1 MRHELYIDDKLV
13 DLGDANISL
22 NFKSNLLTDISKIVS
37 NNSYTIKLPKTAK
50 NLALI
55 ECAGSPFSGT
65 KFPYLNHRG
74 RLLRNGVEI
83 ISDANVVLTGVD
95 DSINIAL
102 SWGAG
107 SNLQNLIKGDK
118 KLAELSYN
126 VDNVNERVIWKKEER
141 DIFLHIDYGF
151 REGDPNVWYHP
162 VVSARWVLDKISKD
176 SGIKFEI
183 AADRV
188 DMLDKLKIPLLTRN
202 DAGELIK
209 KSTITL
215 PIRRIGSG
223 FGDEQLPY
231 RVAWFFMDMQKHGK
245 YKSHCG
251 KFQTQVLD
259 YQGYEQET
267 SAFKANV
274 SNAKI
279 NVKGDLKIR
288 VTSPNGVPDGL
299 CFVLL
304 LRVEY
309 ELLSVSPERIQ
320 HIYGSEYD
328 MYYHIDNQSDVI
340 IAQDTYVDFAFKGG
354 PSGVVFHNNPSG
366 SVTFSTE
373 VEEVK
378 LRTDNPNEGLFYFVP
393 NLPDIKQL
401 DYIKAIMQM
410 LGLFAIADN
419 KGTIRMV
426 SFDILLQNKSKAID
440 WTSKFVSAYKHV
452 SPKKIEYSPDNLA
465 QYNMFRYKDN
475 NKLRENYNWEMRIE
489 DETLEKERDAAKLP
503 FTACDER
510 FGLAFI
516 PLYSYNDKGEL
527 EYDKTD
533 PRIVIRYGA
542 ANIGRFA
549 GLSWQSLLSKYYG
562 SYKQIMT
569 RAKVITEQIRLSDID
584 LRDIRM
590 DVPVYIGQYGSYFA
604 IIDIKTKGDSIC
616 DVKLIKI

>member
-55 ECAGSPFSGT
+55 ECAGSPYSGT

-118 KLAELSYN
+118 KLTDLSYN

-141 DIFLHIDYGF
+141 DIYLHVDYGF
-151 REGDPNVWYHP
+151 REGEPSVWYHP
-162 VVSARWVLDKISKD
+162 AVSAKWVLDKISKD
-176 SGIKFEI
+176 SGITFDIPSEQWQMI
-183 AADRV
+183 E
-188 DMLDKLKIPLLTRN
+188 KLRIPLLTKN
-202 DAGELIK
+202 DAGELIR
-209 KSTITL
+209 KSTITM
-215 PIRRIGSG
+215 PINRVGAG
-223 FGDEQLPY
+223 FGDSAVSY
-231 RVAWFFMDMQKHGK
+231 KVAWFRMDMTSQ
-245 YKSHCG
+245 SNITHCG
-251 KFQTQVLD
+251 KFETRRLD
-259 YQGYEQET
+259 DQGYEQET

-274 SNAKI
+274 SNARI

-299 CFVLL
+299 CFAII
-304 LRVEY
+304 LRFDN
-309 ELLSVSPERIQ
+309 ELLSVSPERVQ
-320 HIYGSEYD
+320 RVSGNDYD
-328 MYYHIDNQSDVI
+328 VYYHLDNQSDI
-340 IAQDTYVDFAFKGG
+340 ITAQNLYVDFALRGG
-354 PSGVVFHNNPSG
+354 PSGIVFHNNPSG

-373 VEEVK
+373 VDEVK
-378 LRTDNPNEGLFYFVP
+378 LQIDNPNEGKFYFVP
-393 NLPDIKQL
+393 NLPEIKQIEFVKSL
-401 DYIKAIMQM
+401 MQM
-410 LGLFAIADN
+410 LGLFALSSSGNII
-419 KGTIRMV
+419 KLV
-426 SFDILLQNKSKAID
+426 SFDTLLGNKSKAVD
-440 WTSKFVSAYKHV
+440 WTAKVVTAYKYPTPRKMEYRV
-452 SPKKIEYSPDNLA
+452 ENAAQRNLFIYKSDNTVRGNYDGEILIDDATIEVE
-465 QYNMFRYKDN
+465 KDV
-475 NKLRENYNWEMRIE
+475 
-489 DETLEKERDAAKLP
+489 AKLP
-503 FTACDER
+503 FAASDER
-510 FGLAFI
+510 SGLASI
-516 PLYSYNDKGEL
+516 PIYSYNDKGEI
-527 EYDKTD
+527 EYNKVE
-533 PRIVIRYGA
+533 PRILIKHGT

-549 GLSWQSLLSKYYG
+549 GLAWPTLISKYYG

-590 DVPVYIGQYGSYFA
+590 DVPVYIGQYVSYFA